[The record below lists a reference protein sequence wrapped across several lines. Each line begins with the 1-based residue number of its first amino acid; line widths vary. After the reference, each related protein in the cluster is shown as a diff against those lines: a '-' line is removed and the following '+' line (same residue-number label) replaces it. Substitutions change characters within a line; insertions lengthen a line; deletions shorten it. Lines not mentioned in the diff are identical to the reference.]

1 MSPTVRQRARL
12 SLPFAA
18 IAALAV
24 TLVPLP
30 GPPLEPGDWIG
41 GGLLVVVVWLA
52 IVFAPWERIPPRW
65 QLVPLA
71 GSLVSVALLRD
82 ATGGAP
88 GGMGVLVL
96 LPVVWVALY
105 GDRLQLH
112 VVGLGTA
119 LVWAYPLVVVGAP
132 KYPATGWRTA
142 ALFVALS
149 WVIGVSVQD
158 LVLRRR
164 AAASAL
170 RERDRERERLL
181 ARLAALAATDELTGL
196 ANRRAWD
203 DTLRELTAGDAPFAL
218 ALFDLSGWGG
228 NDVVVEASTP
238 KLIGID
244 ASGSGD
250 IAADGVDAGALDVR
264 SDGSAD
270 IVLEGAARR
279 LELEL
284 DGSGDADLSRVT
296 AREARVS
303 VGGSGDAD
311 VRADGR
317 LDVAVDGSGDVRYHG
332 HPQLTQRVDGSGDVS
347 RGD

>member
-41 GGLLVVVVWLA
+41 GGLLVVAVWLA

-71 GSLVSVALLRD
+71 GSLLSVALLRD

-88 GGMGVLVL
+88 GGMAVLVL

-218 ALFDLSGWGG
+218 ALFDLDRFKRLNDERGHRGG
-228 NDVVVEASTP
+228 DQALKSSAAAWQVRLEPGDLLARLGGDEFGLLAPGRTREQALALAEALLAASA
-238 KLIGID
+238 GIVGCSAGVAVWHGESASELQSRAD
-244 ASGSGD
+244 ALLYEAKRAGGGR
-250 IAADGVDAGALDVR
+250 ARVDAPAQP
-264 SDGSAD
+264 A
-270 IVLEGAARR
+270 ERR
-279 LELEL
+279 
-284 DGSGDADLSRVT
+284 
-296 AREARVS
+296 
-303 VGGSGDAD
+303 
-311 VRADGR
+311 
-317 LDVAVDGSGDVRYHG
+317 
-332 HPQLTQRVDGSGDVS
+332 
-347 RGD
+347 